1 MTQAPILIIDDNPK
15 NVQLAAQSLA
25 GIGRPLAFAQNGT
38 DAISQ
43 AGLLQPDLILLDVM
57 MPGMDGF
64 EVCKALKQDP
74 KTQSIPIIFLTA
86 KSDAESLTKGFEV
99 GGVDYV
105 AKPFLPAELRARVE
119 THLALRQTTQA
130 LLESNQTK
138 DRFFSIISH
147 DLKVPFNGLIG
158 IANLLVE
165 EFDQLTKEEMLPF
178 LEGLQKSA
186 QYGFHLLVQLLDWSR
201 TQTGHI
207 QWEPSSIDLTQVGQE
222 TLGLL
227 REAAVQK
234 KITLSLELGE
244 TTPVQAD
251 HKMIQTILRNLVSNA
266 IKFTPNGGQVILGAS
281 ASEAG
286 WSVYVKD
293 TGVGISENNLQKLFL
308 LDQQFYTAGTA
319 GEEGTGLGLLLCHEF
334 AKAHGTRLAVE
345 STVGQ
350 GTRFSFTLPFA
361 APPQD

>member
-1 MTQAPILIIDDNPK
+1 M
-15 NVQLAAQSLA
+15 
-25 GIGRPLAFAQNGT
+25 
-38 DAISQ
+38 
-43 AGLLQPDLILLDVM
+43 
-57 MPGMDGF
+57 
-64 EVCKALKQDP
+64 
-74 KTQSIPIIFLTA
+74 
-86 KSDAESLTKGFEV
+86 
-99 GGVDYV
+99 
-105 AKPFLPAELRARVE
+105 
-119 THLALRQTTQA
+119 
-130 LLESNQTK
+130 
-138 DRFFSIISH
+138 
-147 DLKVPFNGLIG
+147 
-158 IANLLVE
+158 
-165 EFDQLTKEEMLPF
+165 
-178 LEGLQKSA
+178 
-186 QYGFHLLVQLLDWSR
+186 
-201 TQTGHI
+201 
-207 QWEPSSIDLTQVGQE
+207 
-222 TLGLL
+222 
-227 REAAVQK
+227 
-234 KITLSLELGE
+234 GE

>member
-1 MTQAPILIIDDNPK
+1 MSQAPILIIDDNPK

-38 DAISQ
+38 EAVSQ
-43 AGLLQPDLILLDVM
+43 AGLLLPDLILLDVM

-74 KTQSIPIIFLTA
+74 KTQSIPVIFLTA

-105 AKPFLPAELRARVE
+105 AKPFLPAELRARVD
-119 THLALRQTTQA
+119 THLKLRQTTQA
-130 LLESNQTK
+130 LLVSNQTK

-186 QYGFHLLVQLLDWSR
+186 QYGFHLLVQLLEWAR

-207 QWEPSSIDLTQVGQE
+207 HWEPSAFDLTQVAQE
-222 TLGLL
+222 TFGLL
-227 REAAVQK
+227 KEAALQK
-234 KITLSLELGE
+234 KIELHLEMGE
-244 TTPVQAD
+244 VTPVRAD

-266 IKFTPNGGQVILGAS
+266 IKFTPNGGTVTLGAS
-281 ASEAG
+281 ASEKG
-286 WSVYVKD
+286 WTLYVKD
-293 TGVGISENNLQKLFL
+293 TGVGISEKNLQKLFL
-308 LDQQFYTAGTA
+308 IDQQFYTAGTA

-334 AKAHGTRLAVE
+334 AKAHGTRLSVE
-345 STVGQ
+345 STLGQ
-350 GTRFSFTLPFA
+350 GTKFSFSLPR
-361 APPQD
+361 PEPVPD